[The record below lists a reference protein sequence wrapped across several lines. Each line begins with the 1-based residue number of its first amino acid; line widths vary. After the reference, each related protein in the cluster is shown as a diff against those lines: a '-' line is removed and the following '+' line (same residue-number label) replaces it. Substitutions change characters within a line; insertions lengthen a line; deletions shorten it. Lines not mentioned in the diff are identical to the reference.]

1 MRPPICLV
9 LTSCEVPDTQK
20 YPPSDFWVE
29 VRFDC
34 IAGFNCH
41 SPEKHDAWLASLL
54 KLYKNVLITFRPQS
68 RVEQQNEVRYLC
80 YCHWVKMG
88 VPYIDVDFYEPFT
101 EELLALCKHQE
112 GRTQIIL
119 SHHIYQYDG
128 NLAKIRHIIREMK
141 KYNPVFC
148 KMAVHCSE
156 AMQALELLSL
166 YKEFP
171 HDLIFSM
178 GREGGFSRIAIPFL
192 GAPYTYAAY
201 SDSIAPGLL
210 PADLLL
216 AIFDW
221 WDKHN
226 A

>member
-20 YPPSDFWVE
+20 YPPSDFWIE

-34 IAGFNCH
+34 IAGFDCH
-41 SPEKHDAWLASLL
+41 SPEKHDAWLSSLL

-80 YCHWVKMG
+80 YCHWIKMG

-128 NLAKIRHIIREMK
+128 NLTKIRHIIREIQPRILQNGSTLFGSNASTRIVVALQRVSARP
-141 KYNPVFC
+141 YFFHG
-148 KMAVHCSE
+148 ARRRFQSHCN
-156 AMQALELLSL
+156 SL
-166 YKEFP
+166 F
-171 HDLIFSM
+171 
-178 GREGGFSRIAIPFL
+178 GRPIYLRCLFREHSAWFIACRSATSHL
-192 GAPYTYAAY
+192 
-201 SDSIAPGLL
+201 
-210 PADLLL
+210 
-216 AIFDW
+216 
-221 WDKHN
+221 
-226 A
+226 